1 MPGWGEILNEIQ
13 ALLPTRGD
21 ACDVIRR
28 KYLVQL
34 HQKTGRAI
42 ISYSSRWVQPSPGI
56 DPLLISLNISD
67 IQGLMEVMKGITAD
81 SVDLILHSPGGALDA
96 TEPFVTYLRS
106 KFKHVRVIVPHAAM
120 SAAAMISCA
129 ADEIVMGKHS
139 FLGPIDPQLVLQTA
153 VGARMVPAQA
163 ILEQFKFAQ
172 DEITTNQAKLSSWIT
187 MLNQYGP
194 DLLISCKNAS
204 ELSKDLVQDWLEKY
218 MFQNDKLSAQR
229 IAAWLST
236 HSNFKTHSRY
246 LSRDVLESQGLKITK
261 LEDDQV
267 LQDLVLSVHH
277 ANSLT
282 FTSTASAKI
291 IENHLGKAFISHA
304 NMPGAPMMNVPAM
317 VFQGI
322 MPPPMVDNQ

>member
-106 KFKHVRVIVPHAAM
+106 KFK
-120 SAAAMISCA
+120 
-129 ADEIVMGKHS
+129 
-139 FLGPIDPQLVLQTA
+139 
-153 VGARMVPAQA
+153 
-163 ILEQFKFAQ
+163 Q
-172 DEITTNQAKLSSWIT
+172 DRK
-187 MLNQYGP
+187 
-194 DLLISCKNAS
+194 
-204 ELSKDLVQDWLEKY
+204 
-218 MFQNDKLSAQR
+218 
-229 IAAWLST
+229 
-236 HSNFKTHSRY
+236 
-246 LSRDVLESQGLKITK
+246 
-261 LEDDQV
+261 
-267 LQDLVLSVHH
+267 SV
-277 ANSLT
+277 
-282 FTSTASAKI
+282 
-291 IENHLGKAFISHA
+291 
-304 NMPGAPMMNVPAM
+304 V
-317 VFQGI
+317 
-322 MPPPMVDNQ
+322 